1 MFLYILAGVFTL
13 GYIILIIFDKKK
25 GDQFMF
31 DIVMD
36 LILQFIQIVPV
47 FLVVLMFC
55 GLLSGWFK

>member
-1 MFLYILAGVFTL
+1 
-13 GYIILIIFDKKK
+13 
-25 GDQFMF
+25 MF

-55 GLLSGWFK
+55 GLLSGWLK